1 MSSRLDEPL
10 SSHSQYATTRV
21 HELYARDPAARG
33 LGIAIDSIE
42 EGRVCLWMVVT
53 DVMCNGH
60 GIGHGG
66 YVFALADT
74 AAAYAF
80 CSAGEA
86 GVSTHSAIDYVSAAR
101 VGETLIAEARE
112 RHRSGKVG
120 IYDVAVTSELGRPIA
135 EFRMHGRVPS
145 AGGAVAAR
153 PEAVVR
159 TTLRDGVAH
168 IAIDSPPVNCLS
180 RPVRTGLLEALEA
193 ADRDDDVIAVVLSG
207 AAGSFSA
214 GADLAEFDNGEGLA
228 EPTLHLTITGFLDA
242 MTKPVVAAVDGVA
255 LGGGLELVLAC
266 HYRVATSDARLGLPE
281 TRLGFMPGAG
291 GTQRLPRAVGVEL
304 AADLILSGRQLG
316 GTQAHAA
323 GLVDVVVDADVVA
336 ASHAL
341 ALASACLTPLPR
353 LRDRDIPDRA
363 TAEVVLESLTGATA
377 RGPMASPGGRFA
389 LEAIRSALG
398 PFDSGLAHELALFEE
413 LAASAT
419 ARAFRYQFLTDRRA
433 GRAAGPRPADVTQA
447 AVVGGGTMGRG
458 ITLALLE
465 GGVAT
470 TLVETEGER
479 LDEAVRAIR
488 AELENEVA
496 RGRLTSSDLDSRLAM
511 LSGDTTLDS
520 LGQADVVI
528 EAVFEDLELKQKL
541 FAELDAVVGPDT
553 ILASNTSSLDL
564 DAIAAAAGAPERVV
578 GLHFFSPAN
587 KMRLVEVID
596 GRLTSPEVLSA
607 AAGLVKQMGKIAVV
621 ARVGD
626 GFIGNRMI
634 DQYMRQALALALR
647 GVPPGRVDVAL
658 EQWGMAMGPFKVL
671 DLIGNDIPWQARRA
685 RYGAD
690 LAGGDEW
697 ALADEIYERGW
708 LGRKCGRGWYDYPK
722 RGVAV
727 ENPDLTEV
735 LARRG
740 KSATGTRVS
749 DAEIVERCIYALV
762 NEGAAVLADG
772 IAASAGDIDVVLRH
786 GYGFP
791 VERGGPMFY
800 ADSVGLDRVVW
811 SMRGFA
817 SEDPSFAP
825 HPLLAAS
832 SDDGARISDFEAP
845 ATSRRYTFD

>member
-1 MSSRLDEPL
+1 MSFLVETVSHRAPHATSRVQD
-10 SSHSQYATTRV
+10 
-21 HELYARDPAARG
+21 LYAHDPAARG
-33 LGIAIDSIE
+33 LGIAIDSVE
-42 EGRVCLWMVVT
+42 EGRVRLWMVVT
-53 DVMCNGH
+53 DDMCNGH

-80 CSAGEA
+80 CSSGEA
-86 GVSTHSAIDYVSAAR
+86 GVSTHSTIDYVSPAR
-101 VGETLIAEARE
+101 VGETLIAEACE
-112 RHRSGKVG
+112 RHRGGRGG
-120 IYDVAVTSELGRPIA
+120 IYDVSVMSESGRPVA
-135 EFRMHGRVPS
+135 EFRMHGRVP
-145 AGGAVAAR
+145 GAVGAAKA
-153 PEAVVR
+153 EAPTVVR
-159 TTLRDGVAH
+159 TTVRDGVAH
-168 IAIDSPPVNCLS
+168 ISVHNPPVNCLS
-180 RPVRTGLLEALEA
+180 RLVRTGLLEALTA
-193 ADRDDDVIAVVLSG
+193 ADRDDDVVAVVLSG

-255 LGGGLELVLAC
+255 LGGGLELALAC

-304 AADLILSGRQLG
+304 AGDLILSGRQLDG
-316 GTQAHAA
+316 AQAHEA
-323 GLVDVVVDADVVA
+323 GLVDVVVDVDVVA

-341 ALASACLTPLPR
+341 AVASVDTVPLPR
-353 LRDRDIPDRA
+353 LRDRDVPDRA
-363 TAEVVLESLTGATA
+363 TAEVVLESLSGAISQ
-377 RGPMASPGGRFA
+377 GSMDSPGAGFA
-389 LEAIRSALG
+389 LEAVRSALG
-398 PFDSGLAHELALFEE
+398 SFDVGLAHELALFEE

-419 ARAFRYQFLTDRRA
+419 AQAFRYQFLTDRRA
-433 GRAAGPRPADVTQA
+433 GRLAGAQPAVVTQA

-458 ITLALLE
+458 ITLGLLE
-465 GGVAT
+465 AGIAT
-470 TLVETEGER
+470 RLIETESAR
-479 LDEAVRAIR
+479 LDGAVGAIR

-496 RGRLTSSDLDSRLAM
+496 RGRLTRTDLDDRVAL

-520 LGQADVVI
+520 LGEADVVI
-528 EAVFEDLELKQKL
+528 EAVFEDLELKRKL
-541 FAELDAVVGPDT
+541 FAELDAAVGPRT

-564 DAIAAAAGAPERVV
+564 DAIAAATSTPERVV

-596 GRLTSPEVLSA
+596 GRLTSPEVLST
-607 AAGLVKQMGKIAVV
+607 AAGLVRQMGKIAVV

-634 DQYMRQALALALR
+634 DRYMRQALALVLR
-647 GVPPGRVDVAL
+647 GVPPGRVDAAL
-658 EQWGMAMGPFKVL
+658 EQWGMAMGPFRVL

-708 LGRKCGRGWYDYPK
+708 LGRKTGRGWYNYPEK
-722 RGVAV
+722 CVAV
-727 ENPDLTEV
+727 ENPDLAEV

-740 KSATGTRVS
+740 KSVAGSTIS
-749 DAEIVERCIYALV
+749 EAEIVERCIYALV

-772 IAASAGDIDVVLRH
+772 IAASSGDIDVVLRH
-786 GYGFP
+786 GYAFP

-800 ADSVGLDRVVW
+800 ADSAGLDRVVR
-811 SMRGFA
+811 SLCEFA

-825 HPLLAAS
+825 HPLLVERAS
-832 SDDGARISDFEAP
+832 AGARISDFVAP
-845 ATSRRYTFD
+845 ASPE

>member
-1 MSSRLDEPL
+1 MSSCIDR
-10 SSHSQYATTRV
+10 SSSTHAPHANNRV
-21 HELYARDPAARG
+21 RELYARDPAAKE

-42 EGRVCLWMVVT
+42 EGRVSLRMVVT

-86 GVSTHSAIDYVSAAR
+86 GVSTHSAIDYVSPAR
-101 VGETLIAEARE
+101 VGQTLIAEARE
-112 RHRSGKVG
+112 RHRSGKLG
-120 IYDVAVTSELGRPIA
+120 IYDVSVTSESGRPVA
-135 EFRMHGRVPS
+135 EFRMHGRVPR
-145 AGGAVAAR
+145 AGEAA
-153 PEAVVR
+153 EAELVPVVR
-159 TTLRDGVAH
+159 TTVRDGVAH
-168 IAIDSPPVNCLS
+168 IAIDNPPVNCLS
-180 RPVRTGLLEALEA
+180 RPVRTGLLQALTA
-193 ADRDDDVIAVVLSG
+193 AERDDDVVAVVLSG

-214 GADLAEFDNGEGLA
+214 GADLAEFDNGEGLTD
-228 EPTLHLTITGFLDA
+228 PTLHLTITGLLDA

-255 LGGGLELVLAC
+255 LGGGLELALAC
-266 HYRVATSDARLGLPE
+266 HYRVAIRNARLGLPE

-304 AADLILSGRQLG
+304 AGDLILSGRQLG
-316 GTQAHAA
+316 GAEAYEA
-323 GLVDVVVDADVVA
+323 GLVDLVVDADVVA
-336 ASHAL
+336 ASRAL
-341 ALASACLTPLPR
+341 AVTSANATPLPR
-353 LRDRDIPDRA
+353 LRDREVPDRA
-363 TAEVVLESLTGATA
+363 TAEVVLESMAGSIS
-377 RGPMASPGGRFA
+377 RGSMASPGAGFA

-398 PFDSGLAHELALFEE
+398 PFDIGLAHELALFEE
-413 LAASAT
+413 LAGSAT
-419 ARAFRYQFLTDRRA
+419 AQAFRYQFLTDRRA
-433 GRAAGPRPADVTQA
+433 GRVSGPRPSTVARA
-447 AVVGGGTMGRG
+447 AVVGGGSMGRG
-458 ITLALLE
+458 IALALLE
-465 GGVAT
+465 GGIAT
-470 TLVETEGER
+470 RLIETESER
-479 LDEAVRAIR
+479 LDAAVGAIR
-488 AELENEVA
+488 TELENEVA
-496 RGRLTSSDLDSRLAM
+496 RARLDRTDLDDRLAL
-511 LSGDTTLDS
+511 LSGDTTLDA
-520 LGQADVVI
+520 LGETDVVI

-541 FAELDAVVGPDT
+541 FAELAAVVGPET

-564 DAIAAAAGAPERVV
+564 DAIATAAGAPERVV

-634 DQYMRQALALALR
+634 DQYMRQALALVLR
-647 GVPPGRVDVAL
+647 GVPPGRVDGAL
-658 EQWGMAMGPFKVL
+658 EEWGMAMGPFKVL
-671 DLIGNDIPWQARRA
+671 DLVGNDIPWQARRA
-685 RYGAD
+685 RYGAG

-697 ALADEIYERGW
+697 ALADEIYDRGW
-708 LGRKCGRGWYDYPK
+708 LGRKSGRGWYDYPEK
-722 RGVAV
+722 GVAV

-735 LARRG
+735 LSRRG
-740 KSATGTRVS
+740 RLIVGTVP

-772 IAASAGDIDVVLRH
+772 IAASPGDIDVVLRH

-800 ADSVGLDRVVW
+800 ADSLGLDRVVR

-817 SEDPSFAP
+817 PEDPSFTP
-825 HPLLAAS
+825 HPLLVAS
-832 SDDGARISDFEAP
+832 AVSGVRISDLE
-845 ATSRRYTFD
+845 SWVRS